1 MIATA
6 AAERFERLYRENP
19 DPWSYRTS
27 SYERRKYAATLA
39 ALPKPAHGLC
49 LEVGCSIGVFTGQ
62 LAARCAHVVAI
73 DFSLNALRLAHE
85 HLHAVRNVEL
95 LRASFPEQTP
105 PGSWD
110 LIVCSEVLYY
120 LQRPALDEAVRWI
133 AAQLSYG
140 ASVLAV
146 SWRGAG
152 RAEPLR
158 GDEVHDRLARDLAGW
173 HALDAR
179 QDGYRLDRFDGR

>member
-1 MIATA
+1 MTATA
-6 AAERFERLYRENP
+6 EQRFERLYRASP
-19 DPWSYRTS
+19 DPWGYHSS
-27 SYERRKYAATLA
+27 SYERDKYRATLA
-39 ALPKPAHGLC
+39 ALPDRPLELC
-49 LEVGCSIGVFTGQ
+49 LELGCSIGVFTRL
-62 LAARCAHVVAI
+62 LAPRCEHLVGI
-73 DFSLNALRLAHE
+73 DFSRSALERAAE
-85 HLHAVRNVEL
+85 HLQGLGNVDL

-110 LIVCSEVLYY
+110 VVVCSEILYY
-120 LQRPALDEAVRWI
+120 LQPPVLDQAIVWI
-133 AAQLSYG
+133 KAQLGYG

-152 RAEPLR
+152 RDEPLR

-179 QDGYRLDRFDGR
+179 RDGYRLDRFDGR